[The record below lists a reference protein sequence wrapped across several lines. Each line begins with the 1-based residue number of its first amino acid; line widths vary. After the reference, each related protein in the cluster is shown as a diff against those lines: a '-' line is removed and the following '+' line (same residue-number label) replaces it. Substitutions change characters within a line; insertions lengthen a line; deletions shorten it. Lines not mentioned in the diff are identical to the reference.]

1 MRGVHREAVDCFTML
16 QEVVDT
22 KIESEILSA
31 LARLRRKVMDI
42 LFAEPRAALADSLPS
57 PLRFDATSCR
67 GYCLS
72 PLRGFELVCGRIY
85 SNSSYSVAA
94 DVSQR
99 YLFLMQKEKD

>member
-1 MRGVHREAVDCFTML
+1 ML

-57 PLRFDATSCR
+57 PLRFDATSCP
-67 GYCLS
+67 GLLS
-72 PLRGFELVCGRIY
+72 FTPTGFRDGLRRDL
-85 SNSSYSVAA
+85 
-94 DVSQR
+94 
-99 YLFLMQKEKD
+99 